1 MNLCIFTGR
10 TTKDIELRYTQ
21 DNTVV
26 GTFSLAVDTG
36 YGDNKKTAF
45 LNCVVFKN
53 SAESMEKYVKKGAK
67 IIVQAEVNQNT
78 YTDREGKQRS
88 SIDFVIRSWEFAE
101 SKASQDNNTQQADRP
116 SPHGSVD
123 LGDGFVNIPDG
134 IDEELPFN

>member
-21 DNTVV
+21 DNTAV

-78 YTDREGKQRS
+78 YTDKEGKQRS

-101 SKASQDNNTQQADRP
+101 SKSQGTSGQQTKPSFNGPADAN
-116 SPHGSVD
+116 
-123 LGDGFVNIPDG
+123 GFMNIDDS
-134 IDEELPFN
+134 IQEELPFS